1 MKRKRMKKA
10 APYFILSSGVL
21 WGTMGL
27 FVRQYNNKG
36 MDSLEIVA
44 IRAMVT
50 VLCMFVFLLCGH
62 RELLKIRLK
71 DLWCFVGNGLLSVLF
86 FNLCYF
92 KAMTMTSLS
101 VAAVLLYTAPTIVML
116 LSRVFFKEKLTKVKL
131 LSVVFTFAG
140 CVLVTGVI
148 GSGTVLSGAGILVG
162 LGAGFGYALYS
173 IFCRFALERGY
184 HSFTISFY
192 TFVFTMLGCIPLVDL
207 SGIGSVVFSGWQT
220 VVFTLLCGLVTTVL
234 PYILYNFGLQHVENG
249 KAAVIAS
256 VEPAVATLL
265 GVLVFQETLTVTGA
279 IGLLMVIGAVV
290 VCQRKG

>member
-1 MKRKRMKKA
+1 MKKV
-10 APYFILSSGVL
+10 APYFILASGVL

-131 LSVVFTFAG
+131 LSVFFTFAG

-148 GSGTVLSGAGILVG
+148 GSGAVLSGAGILVG

-192 TFVFTMLGCIPLVDL
+192 TFVFTMLGCIPLIDL
-207 SGIGSVVFSGWQT
+207 SGIGSVVFSGWQM

-265 GVLVFQETLTVTGA
+265 GVLVFRETLTITGA

>member
-1 MKRKRMKKA
+1 MKKA
-10 APYFILSSGVL
+10 APYFILASGVL

-207 SGIGSVVFSGWQT
+207 SGIGSVVFSCWQM

-234 PYILYNFGLQHVENG
+234 PYILYNFGLQYVENG

-265 GVLVFQETLTVTGA
+265 GVLVFRETLTITGA

>member
-1 MKRKRMKKA
+1 MKKA
-10 APYFILSSGVL
+10 APYFILASGVL

-71 DLWCFVGNGLLSVLF
+71 DLWCFIGNGLLSVLF

-131 LSVVFTFAG
+131 LSVLFTFVG

-148 GSGTVLSGAGILVG
+148 GSGAVLSGAGILVG

-207 SGIGSVVFSGWQT
+207 SGIGGVVFSGWQMSL
-220 VVFTLLCGLVTTVL
+220 FTLLCGLVTTVL
-234 PYILYNFGLQHVENG
+234 PYILYNFGLKYVENG

-265 GVLVFQETLTVTGA
+265 GVFVFRETLTVTGA
-279 IGLLMVIGAVV
+279 IGLLIVIGAIMI
-290 VCQRKG
+290 CQRKG

>member
-1 MKRKRMKKA
+1 MKKA
-10 APYFILSSGVL
+10 APYLILASGVL

-92 KAMTMTSLS
+92 KAMMMTSLS

-131 LSVVFTFAG
+131 LSVFFTFAG

-207 SGIGSVVFSGWQT
+207 SGISNVVFSGWQM

-234 PYILYNFGLQHVENG
+234 PYIFYNFGLQHVENG

-256 VEPAVATLL
+256 VEPAVATLR

>member
-1 MKRKRMKKA
+1 MKKA
-10 APYFILSSGVL
+10 APYMILASGVL

-92 KAMTMTSLS
+92 KAMMMTSLS

-131 LSVVFTFAG
+131 LSVFFTFAG

-207 SGIGSVVFSGWQT
+207 SGISNVVFSGWQM

-234 PYILYNFGLQHVENG
+234 PYIFYNFGLQHVENG